1 MLIYTRHDPRFF
13 DRRLHKGGDGGA
25 GQMRQDELD
34 RQRQVQAAVD
44 TINRT
49 FGVGGNGGVAPSRDK
64 FTNKGQMVY
73 TPPAGGGDASTVG
86 AGSFGNLGI
95 PGMTTGDGWTTAPD
109 QFDQAGYDKAVAE
122 WKANQTAATTNKT
135 AREKMYAD
143 ISGAVQQT
151 AMRDLDRQY
160 SKASQRNKFGLA
172 RSGLLGGSVD
182 AESGGELTTL
192 YGEGKLKAA
201 EAGKGAASD
210 LRVNDEKTRQN
221 LIGLAQSGMDT
232 GTAASLAA
240 GQMGAAADM
249 ARSQTG
255 TATVGRLF
263 DDMSQAYVNNQVMR
277 ARYPNGMPGQQPSGY
292 QTSVFN
298 PSRYHGTAGR

>member
-1 MLIYTRHDPRFF
+1 MA
-13 DRRLHKGGDGGA
+13 KGGDGGA
-25 GQMRQDELD
+25 GQMREDELE

-49 FGVGGNGGVAPSRDK
+49 FGVGGNGGKAPGREQFIKPGSPIFQPD
-64 FTNKGQMVY
+64 TTYGGE
-73 TPPAGGGDASTVG
+73 GGGMGGT
-86 AGSFGNLGI
+86 
-95 PGMTTGDGWTTAPD
+95 WTTTPET
-109 QFDQAGYDKAVAE
+109 FDAAGYDKALAE
-122 WKANQTAATTNKT
+122 WKANQTAAGTNKT
-135 AREKMYAD
+135 ARERMYTD
-143 ISGAVQQT
+143 ISGAVRQT

-192 YGEGKLKAA
+192 YGEGKLKAT

-240 GQMGAAADM
+240 GQMGAAAEL

-277 ARYPNGMPGQQPSGY
+277 ARYPNGVPGQQPSGY
-292 QTSVFN
+292 STNVFN
-298 PSRYHGTAGR
+298 PSRYYGTVGS